1 MDNVFEVVRFLQA
14 KRVFVA
20 ALFAVCA
27 AALSGC
33 NPEDVAVGAG
43 PPNARALPEPDSAKS
58 TSNFIQSDYRI
69 SPQDVLE
76 INVYQFPNLSRVV
89 QVDGTGRVSL
99 PLVGGVVAGGR
110 TVSEFEA
117 DVTRRLGAKYLQS
130 PQVSVFVKESVGLR
144 VTVDGAV
151 KKPGVYTLK
160 GKTTLLQALALGEG
174 INEIGDASTVTLM
187 RTVDQKRVGAKYDVA
202 AIRAG
207 QAEDPMVY
215 GGDTIVVDE
224 SAARQGLQVLKA
236 TIPAVVSVGTRA
248 IP

>member
-1 MDNVFEVVRFLQA
+1 MHNLFEMVRFRQA
-14 KRVFVA
+14 ERVFVTV
-20 ALFAVCA
+20 LFAVCA

-33 NPEDVAVGAG
+33 NAEDVAVGAG
-43 PPNARALPEPDSAKS
+43 PSNARALAEPDSAKS
-58 TSNFIQSDYRI
+58 NSNFTQSDYRI

-99 PLVGGVVAGGR
+99 PLVGGVIAGGR

-151 KKPGVYTLK
+151 RKPGVYPLK

-174 INEIGDASTVTLM
+174 INDVGDTSTVTLM

-207 QAEDPMVY
+207 QADDPMVY
-215 GGDTIVVDE
+215 GGDTITVDE

-236 TIPAVVSVGTRA
+236 AIPAAVGVGTRA

>member
-14 KRVFVA
+14 KRVFVT

-43 PPNARALPEPDSAKS
+43 PLNAQALAEPDSAKS
-58 TSNFIQSDYRI
+58 NSNFTQSDYRI
-69 SPQDVLE
+69 SPQDVLD

-151 KKPGVYTLK
+151 KRPGVYTLK

-174 INEIGDASTVTLM
+174 INEIGDASAVTLM

-202 AIRAG
+202 AICAG

-224 SAARQGLQVLKA
+224 LVARQGLQVLKG
-236 TIPAVVSVGTRA
+236 TIPAVVGAS
-248 IP
+248 PLLLH

>member
-1 MDNVFEVVRFLQA
+1 MRDLFEIVGLPQA
-14 KRVFVA
+14 KRVLLA
-20 ALFAVCA
+20 ALLAVCA

-33 NPEDVAVGAG
+33 NAGDMAVGAG
-43 PPNARALPEPDSAKS
+43 PTNAGALPEPDSNKS
-58 TSNFIQSDYRI
+58 TSNFTQSEYRI

-76 INVYQFPNLSRVV
+76 ITVYQFPNLSRVV

-99 PLVGGVVAGGR
+99 PLVGAVVAGGR

-117 DVTRRLGAKYLQS
+117 DVTRILGAKYLQS
-130 PQVSVFVKESVGLR
+130 PHVSVFVKESVGLR

-160 GKTTLLQALALGEG
+160 GKTTLLQALAMAEG
-174 INEIGDASTVTLM
+174 INDVGDASTVTLM
-187 RTVDQKRVGAKYDVA
+187 RTADQKRVGAKYDVA

-207 QAEDPMVY
+207 QAEDPMIY

-236 TIPAVVSVGTRA
+236 TIPLVVEGGTRV

>member
-1 MDNVFEVVRFLQA
+1 V
-14 KRVFVA
+14 
-20 ALFAVCA
+20 LFAVCA

-33 NPEDVAVGAG
+33 NAEDVAVGSG
-43 PPNARALPEPDSAKS
+43 PSNARALAEPDSAKS
-58 TSNFIQSDYRI
+58 NSNFTQSDYRI

-99 PLVGGVVAGGR
+99 PLVGGVLAGGR

-151 KKPGVYTLK
+151 RKPGVYPLK

-174 INEIGDASTVTLM
+174 INDVGDTSTVTLM